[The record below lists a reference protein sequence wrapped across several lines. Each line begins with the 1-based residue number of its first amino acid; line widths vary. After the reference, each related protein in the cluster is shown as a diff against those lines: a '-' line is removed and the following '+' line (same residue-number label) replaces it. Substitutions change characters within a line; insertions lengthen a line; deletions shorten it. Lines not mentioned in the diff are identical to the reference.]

1 MGVSFN
7 CLVFHSRLHK
17 KLHSGEK
24 PYECPVCDKRFALRI
39 YLTSH
44 KKIHERRAATAAA
57 GPPSPPPPAAAAA
70 GGKRR
75 RTTSVASTVW

>member
-24 PYECPVCDKRFALRI
+24 PYECPVCDKRFALRRDI
-39 YLTSH
+39 PFLKHES
-44 KKIHERRAATAAA
+44 KIL
-57 GPPSPPPPAAAAA
+57 
-70 GGKRR
+70 
-75 RTTSVASTVW
+75 

>member
-44 KKIHERRAATAAA
+44 KKIHERRAAA
-57 GPPSPPPPAAAAA
+57 GSPPPPLAAT